1 MNLVWRNQI
10 WGLQTYGIEDG
21 QGHWTWRTLS
31 PKFSFGNLSQN
42 IVLKDIVSCFPE
54 TLQGYLQ
61 HWSPFGVTFCIFLYV
76 KCFTINWSRYITKLQ
91 KFNDTTIINV
101 ADIVMKYRLC
111 YVSFHYLINNK
122 VISVIR
128 RWWSCL
134 WNLPLYRQ
142 WAVYSLKMFRSPRR
156 SFFRI
161 EDLLT
166 TPGPQL

>member
-1 MNLVWRNQI
+1 
-10 WGLQTYGIEDG
+10 
-21 QGHWTWRTLS
+21 
-31 PKFSFGNLSQN
+31 
-42 IVLKDIVSCFPE
+42 
-54 TLQGYLQ
+54 
-61 HWSPFGVTFCIFLYV
+61 
-76 KCFTINWSRYITKLQ
+76 
-91 KFNDTTIINV
+91 
-101 ADIVMKYRLC
+101 MKYRLC

-166 TPGPQL
+166 TPGRSYRLMLLTIHCLCHIGSKGRRICGGLCAVVRRLVPRSVAHLGDMALPAVRNDRSRCRANVSGGASFQIS